1 MGTTNIIALCWTIV
15 ASAIAAGWAI
25 YTWKKSR
32 ARLCL
37 SVVQNQVEDLRY
49 IRVTATNRGDKPT
62 TISRSA
68 FLYYKGWLSWAK
80 SLLPLIQGK
89 PDKSFPRRDTALPR
103 DIKRG
108 GEWGIVVLDEEI
120 KEMPKQGLL
129 FFALY
134 ESHRKKPKTIRI
146 HIEK

>member
-1 MGTTNIIALCWTIV
+1 MDATDIIAVYGAIV
-15 ASAIAAGWAI
+15 ATAVFGWDI
-25 YTWKKSR
+25 YKWRISG

-37 SVVQNQVEDLRY
+37 SIVQHQVKDLRH

-108 GEWGIVVLDEEI
+108 GEWGIVILDEEI
-120 KEMPKQGLL
+120 KEIPKQGLL
-129 FFALY
+129 FFAIY

-146 HIEK
+146 HLKK

>member
-1 MGTTNIIALCWTIV
+1 VDATDIIAVYGAIV
-15 ASAIAAGWAI
+15 ATAVFVWDI
-25 YTWKKSR
+25 YKWRISG

-37 SVVQNQVEDLRY
+37 SIVQNQVKDLRH
-49 IRVTATNRGDKPT
+49 IRVTATNRGNKQT

-68 FLYYKGWLSWAK
+68 FLYYKGWISRAK

-89 PDKSFPRRDTALPR
+89 PDKSFPQRDTAFPL
-103 DIKRG
+103 DIKCG
-108 GEWGIVVLDEEI
+108 GEWGIVILDEEI
-120 KEMPKQGLL
+120 KEIPKQGLL

-146 HIEK
+146 HLKK